1 MTRTPAAWPKDDSS
15 NAADFFDFQIFNRY
29 KPISPRGQSMK
40 LAIRTLVV
48 VLALTGA
55 AATTQTSSASTKNKV
70 TSARTSMLPIPT
82 CPPDDPNACGMAQ
95 GR

>member
-1 MTRTPAAWPKDDSS
+1 
-15 NAADFFDFQIFNRY
+15 
-29 KPISPRGQSMK
+29 MK

-55 AATTQTSSASTKNKV
+55 AATTRTSSASTQNKV
-70 TSARTSMLPIPT
+70 TAARTSMLPVPV
-82 CPPDDPNACGMAQ
+82 CAPDDPNACGMAQ

>member
-1 MTRTPAAWPKDDSS
+1 
-15 NAADFFDFQIFNRY
+15 
-29 KPISPRGQSMK
+29 MK

-55 AATTQTSSASTKNKV
+55 AATTQTSSASTQNKV
-70 TSARTSMLPIPT
+70 VAARTSMLPIPV
-82 CPPDDPNACGMAQ
+82 CAPDDPNACGMAQ

>member
-1 MTRTPAAWPKDDSS
+1 
-15 NAADFFDFQIFNRY
+15 
-29 KPISPRGQSMK
+29 MK

-55 AATTQTSSASTKNKV
+55 AATTQTSSASTQNKV